1 MVYTLYNIYTF
12 IHTFVVLC
20 TAYEHCPLEWS
31 TGQLINQNNTPYES
45 CASFFI
51 KLTTLND
58 GNIDKDL
65 LLTKFVPSNTC
76 P

>member
-1 MVYTLYNIYTF
+1 MISPDA
-12 IHTFVVLC
+12 HTSLVWYYVP
-20 TAYEHCPLEWS
+20 HMS
-31 TGQLINQNNTPYES
+31 TVCSNGQSINQNNTPYES
-45 CASFFI
+45 CTSFFI

-65 LLTKFVPSNTC
+65 LLTKFVPGYTC